1 MTLASLC
8 SQRNTA
14 LRSIDNFCFLRTLAD
29 EYGPSRIP
37 AKKSTLLL
45 AASIATVPGKSLSE
59 KEQRALFG
67 NDRTADI
74 YHHALVH
81 PREESNIDAD
91 ADYLAPDAVKKATR
105 TYLSAVQFPYL
116 TTSKTVAENGVMCED
131 CNLHLQFEEQR
142 WRIEQENRRRFRQ
155 NPSASL
161 RTRNHI
167 NSVREQA
174 CVQYTTSEEALYDLK
189 EMTQKMVNYRVTWAQ
204 MGIQEHK
211 RTHYGEKLPQEEQ
224 EFREQIRKMSK
235 GSRASSSA

>member
-14 LRSIDNFCFLRTLAD
+14 LRSIDNFCFLRTMAD

-37 AKKSTLLL
+37 TKKSTLLL
-45 AASIATVPGKSLSE
+45 AASIATVPGKTLSE
-59 KEQRALFG
+59 KEQRILFG

-91 ADYLAPDAVKKATR
+91 ADYLAPDAVKKATQ
-105 TYLSAVQFPYL
+105 TYSSAVQFPYL
-116 TTSKTVAENGVMCED
+116 TTLKIVSDSGVLCED
-131 CNLHLQFEEQR
+131 CYLHMKFEEQR
-142 WRIEQENRRRFRQ
+142 WRTQQETRRRHRQ

-167 NSVREQA
+167 NNIREQA
-174 CVQYTTSEEALYDLK
+174 CVKYTTSEEALHDLK
-189 EMTQKMVNYRVTWAQ
+189 NLTQRMADSRGTWTQ
-204 MGIQEHK
+204 MSIQEHK
-211 RTHYGEKLPQEEQ
+211 RTHYGEKLPQEER
-224 EFREQIRKMSK
+224 EFREQIRKTSK
-235 GSRASSSA
+235 GSQASSSA